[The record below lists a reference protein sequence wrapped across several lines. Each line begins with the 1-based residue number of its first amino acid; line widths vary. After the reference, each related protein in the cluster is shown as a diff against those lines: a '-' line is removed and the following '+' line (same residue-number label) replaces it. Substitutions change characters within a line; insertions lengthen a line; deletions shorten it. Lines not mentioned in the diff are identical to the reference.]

1 MAYLGNQPVV
11 GDSANSF
18 KTLDDIASFTVTFDA
33 TSSDVVSIAND
44 TLTFNNHR
52 FVTGQKVTY
61 NDGGGTAIGGLADG
75 SYFIIKVDQNTI
87 KLASNASN
95 AASAT
100 AINLTSGAAG
110 GSHTLNVKFDGVNT
124 KFKATHSN
132 GKKASISRAAQLS
145 LSINGV
151 IQQPQDTST
160 PTVGYGIEADS
171 TIVFSTAP
179 EATDQ
184 VFGSFIGEVAASF
197 DITDNTVD
205 EFTGDGSTTTFT
217 LSHELPS
224 NNDALVTL
232 DGVVQY
238 PNSQSATRAYS
249 TTDNTIIFTSAPAD
263 GVVIQVRH
271 IGFPGATS
279 QSVTGFYGR
288 TGNVALK
295 STDDITFQN
304 ASAGIVTFTGDLK
317 VGSGITISPDGDVF
331 ATGVVTATTFSGDGS
346 GLTGV
351 ASTDNIRTNTNA
363 TFLQNVNVSGTTTA
377 TTFIGALTGTAS
389 LATQFTVS
397 ANNTNDQTTFP
408 VFVDAATGSQG
419 AETDTGLTYNP
430 LTGNLTANKF
440 TGDGSALTGIAATAN
455 VRTGI
460 LDVAGVSTFRNTM
473 NVGAAVTISSSGIE
487 ASGSGITVAN
497 INGDTTGGKNL
508 LINGAMNICQ
518 REDGSGSITVANGYY
533 MDRWKLQSGGLDE
546 SCRQEKFTI
555 GTTTDPY
562 KEGFRQAYRIVNG
575 NQTSGAGADDYI
587 ELYQYIEE
595 DEVLSS
601 NWDYKDSNSKLTIS
615 FWVKSSVSQTF
626 PGFLYTTTGNGSSV
640 GYMYDYVIGNG
651 TSALTA
657 NVWTKVVHTLSGNSN
672 LSVGNGVAIGLGFAI
687 FPFQGSNYSTS
698 RSASNAWA
706 SWTTSNKV
714 PDMTTTWYTTN
725 NATLAFTGFQLVAGS
740 QATPYNHKHIT
751 EELMLCKR
759 YFQKMAAYGDHYM
772 FGLARAES
780 NTARTGIVVP
790 VPMRVAP
797 TVTCNG
803 HRTFRGD
810 GGYNSAST
818 DTPSIYAGSDW
829 VPDSAVYTIDFPG
842 HSLTHNK
849 VYALMSQTT
858 STNALTLD
866 AEF

>member
-1 MAYLGNQPVV
+1 
-11 GDSANSF
+11 
-18 KTLDDIASFTVTFDA
+18 
-33 TSSDVVSIAND
+33 
-44 TLTFNNHR
+44 
-52 FVTGQKVTY
+52 
-61 NDGGGTAIGGLADG
+61 
-75 SYFIIKVDQNTI
+75 
-87 KLASNASN
+87 
-95 AASAT
+95 
-100 AINLTSGAAG
+100 
-110 GSHTLNVKFDGVNT
+110 
-124 KFKATHSN
+124 
-132 GKKASISRAAQLS
+132 
-145 LSINGV
+145 
-151 IQQPQDTST
+151 
-160 PTVGYGIEADS
+160 
-171 TIVFSTAP
+171 
-179 EATDQ
+179 
-184 VFGSFIGEVAASF
+184 
-197 DITDNTVD
+197 
-205 EFTGDGSTTTFT
+205 
-217 LSHELPS
+217 
-224 NNDALVTL
+224 
-232 DGVVQY
+232 
-238 PNSQSATRAYS
+238 
-249 TTDNTIIFTSAPAD
+249 
-263 GVVIQVRH
+263 
-271 IGFPGATS
+271 
-279 QSVTGFYGR
+279 
-288 TGNVALK
+288 
-295 STDDITFQN
+295 TDDITFQN

-331 ATGVVTATTFSGDGS
+331 ATGVVTTTTFSVDENMIISGISTFGDDITFTGASANMIFDKSDNALEFNDDAKATFGTGADTTFTHS
-346 GLTGV
+346 G
-351 ASTDNIRTNTNA
+351 ADFAITNTTGNLNILNNSA
-363 TFLQNVNVSGTTTA
+363 DAVQIRHGNETMIKAVSD
-377 TTFIGALTGTAS
+377 GAVELYHDDSKKLETAS
-389 LATQFTVS
+389 GGVTVTGTVS
-397 ANNTNDQTTFP
+397 A
-408 VFVDAATGSQG
+408 
-419 AETDTGLTYNP
+419 
-430 LTGNLTANKF
+430 TAF
-440 TGDGSALTGIAATAN
+440 SGDGSALTGIGGTDFIHSEQIN
-455 VRTGI
+455 NSGVTTTGS
-460 LDVAGVSTFRNTM
+460 VK
-473 NVGAAVTISSSGIE
+473 VGAAVTISSSGIE
-487 ASGSGITVAN
+487 ASGNGITVAN

-657 NVWTKVVHTLSGNSN
+657 NTWTKVVHTLSGNSN

-698 RSASNAWA
+698 RSASNAWQ

-751 EELMLCKR
+751 EETMLCKR
-759 YFQKMAAYGDHYM
+759 YFQKMAAVGDHYM

-810 GGYNSAST
+810 GGYNSQST
-818 DTPSIYAGSDW
+818 DTPAIYAGSDW
-829 VPDSAVYTIDFPG
+829 VPENAVYTIDFPG
-842 HSLTHNK
+842 HSLT
-849 VYALMSQTT
+849 
-858 STNALTLD
+858 
-866 AEF
+866 